1 MGEELENLALQ
12 CLIRGEGA
20 KVVENLADRN
30 FLVFFCGNCWVWT
43 ICDHHPHLLSDREVG
58 EESRAKSCDEQRC
71 AAFPEVYSCSEYDP
85 KILSLVSDRAVRGV
99 FFAPLIKGGHGW
111 GIGSRQIV

>member
-43 ICDHHPHLLSDREVG
+43 ICDHHPHLPSDREVG
-58 EESRAKSCDEQRC
+58 EESRAKSSDGQRC
-71 AAFPEVYSCSEYDP
+71 AAFPGVYSGFEYDP
-85 KILSLVSDRAVRGV
+85 SILSRDRQSSSGSLLC
-99 FFAPLIKGGHGW
+99 PIDKGGHGW
-111 GIGSRQIV
+111 GIGSQQIV